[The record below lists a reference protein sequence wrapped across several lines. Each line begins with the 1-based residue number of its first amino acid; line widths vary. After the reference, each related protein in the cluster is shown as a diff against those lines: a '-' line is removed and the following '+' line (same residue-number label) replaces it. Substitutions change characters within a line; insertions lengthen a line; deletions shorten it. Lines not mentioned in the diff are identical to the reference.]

1 MLLLNQEVVNLH
13 HYCPNFLSIFLSL
26 EEGYVETM
34 TLSVSTLMFRENLM
48 KATIH
53 LIKYTPFINFGEKG
67 KDTSRTI
74 VFDVKFVLLL
84 MNGYHVSLFNSEG
97 KTELNSELLK
107 LCIK

>member
-34 TLSVSTLMFRENLM
+34 TLSVSTLMFRENLI
-48 KATIH
+48 KVTIH
-53 LIKYTPFINFGEKG
+53 LIKYTPFINFGKKG
-67 KDTSRTI
+67 KDTSSTI

-84 MNGYHVSLFNSEG
+84 MNGYHVRLFQF
-97 KTELNSELLK
+97 
-107 LCIK
+107 